1 MERVAKAAR
10 ALKAIKA
17 VSTVTQE
24 GEVSAVTL
32 RIGPQ
37 QSRHRRSRQPVPCRF
52 LALWLKL
59 ARLNHR

>member
-10 ALKAIKA
+10 VLKA

-37 QSRHRRSRQPVPCRF
+37 QSRHRRSRRPVPCRF